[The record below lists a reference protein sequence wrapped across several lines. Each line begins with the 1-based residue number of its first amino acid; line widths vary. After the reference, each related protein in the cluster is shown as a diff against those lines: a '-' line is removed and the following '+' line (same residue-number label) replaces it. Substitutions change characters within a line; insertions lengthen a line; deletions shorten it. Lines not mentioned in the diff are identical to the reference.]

1 MHYIEV
7 GPGGG
12 EVSAGVVV
20 DEVDAVGASESVVG
34 GSYRTEVDKRDV
46 EGALADVYHRG
57 AAVFYQ
63 EDECVFGGVV
73 FELSEE
79 VCHVIGGFYCL

>member
-1 MHYIEV
+1 M
-7 GPGGG
+7 
-12 EVSAGVVV
+12 
-20 DEVDAVGASESVVG
+20 DEVDAVGASEGVVG
-34 GSYRTEVDKRDV
+34 GPYRTEVDKRDV
-46 EGALADVYHRG
+46 EGALSDVYHRG

-63 EDECVFGGVV
+63 EDECMFGGVV